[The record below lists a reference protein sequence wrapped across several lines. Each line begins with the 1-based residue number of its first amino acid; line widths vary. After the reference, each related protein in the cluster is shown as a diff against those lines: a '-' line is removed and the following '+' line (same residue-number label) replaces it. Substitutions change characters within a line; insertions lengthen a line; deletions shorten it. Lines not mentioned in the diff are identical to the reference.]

1 MHGQA
6 NPFWFELHYYPF
18 IIISLDR
25 CDVSCNTFEHPLG
38 SICVSNKM
46 EEINLKIFNMIK
58 EMNQSHLKIIFHISV
73 DVILIVENVIQDKN
87 GTMMGVSVNVKTQ

>member
-18 IIISLDR
+18 IISLDR
-25 CDVSCNTFEHPLG
+25 CDVSCNAFEHPLG
-38 SICVSNKM
+38 ICVSNKM

>member
-1 MHGQA
+1 
-6 NPFWFELHYYPF
+6 
-18 IIISLDR
+18 
-25 CDVSCNTFEHPLG
+25 
-38 SICVSNKM
+38 M